1 MEIETLKT
9 YFRELARIKPTGNA
23 IYSPVSTRIAL
34 NMYKYMENT
43 KQYNDLL
50 NNRPYLD
57 YKNNENI
64 TKFVNRIWF
73 NKIYLQKVDK
83 KLKDLVFPMDMSD
96 FQKATNI
103 KDKFV
108 SEQTNGFITKTPT
121 ILNEN
126 TIYDIMNVTYF
137 KDIWDKHGGYILNP
151 QEMKFH
157 NINGTETEVPNFT
170 ASSSRIREND
180 TCYLVA
186 LKYKHKNNC
195 WLIYPKT
202 TIEEINFD
210 NLQIIKAI
218 ATMVIPEFEMN
229 NTYGLENIFNTKANV
244 SLTQTAKIKF
254 DYKGTEAAA
263 VTEMM
268 KCSAMPMIDKTQ
280 RIELI
285 FNKPFMYIIED
296 TINKD
301 YIFIGRIESF

>member
-1 MEIETLKT
+1 METKLLKT

-43 KQYNDLL
+43 KQYDALL

-73 NKIYLQKVDK
+73 NQIHLREVDK

-121 ILNEN
+121 ILNED

-137 KDIWDKHGGYILNP
+137 KDIWEKRGGYMLNP

-170 ASSSRIREND
+170 ASSIRVQEND

-186 LKYKHKNNC
+186 LEYKHKNNC

-202 TIEEINFD
+202 TIEEVNFD
-210 NLQIIKAI
+210 NLQRIKVI
-218 ATMVIPEFEMN
+218 ATMVIPEFEMK
-229 NTYGLENIFNTKANV
+229 NTYGLENIFNTKTNV

-254 DYKGTEAAA
+254 DHKGTEAAA
-263 VTEMM
+263 VTEML
-268 KCSAMPMIDKTQ
+268 KCCAMPMRDEPQ

-285 FNKPFMYIIED
+285 FDKPFMYIIED

-301 YIFIGRIESF
+301 YIFIGRVESF